1 MAERKTTVRVPGGKD
16 AAGSLVDIIES
27 TERYSEV
34 RLYDGTTLRT
44 KLVVTEVTRLD
55 DQWDADGNP
64 VYAIKSN
71 NIVVVDEAA
80 ETHKKKVQ

>member
-16 AAGSLVDIIES
+16 AVGSLVDIIES

-64 VYAIKSN
+64 VYAVKSN